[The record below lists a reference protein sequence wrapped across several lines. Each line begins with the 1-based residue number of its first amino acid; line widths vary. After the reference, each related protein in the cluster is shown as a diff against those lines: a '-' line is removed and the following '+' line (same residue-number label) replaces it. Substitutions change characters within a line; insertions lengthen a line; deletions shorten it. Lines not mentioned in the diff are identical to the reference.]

1 MCFIKP
7 YRSYKLVVCVLN
19 TAFEQKDLINFLSC
33 KPRSADYVYNNMLQ
47 NQYFSREVAYF
58 RARINFVF
66 KSPYLVNGCKF
77 AINTNFDKICAIN
90 LPKQNKTVFQ
100 TTALSCTCK

>member
-1 MCFIKP
+1 
-7 YRSYKLVVCVLN
+7 
-19 TAFEQKDLINFLSC
+19 
-33 KPRSADYVYNNMLQ
+33 MLQ

-100 TTALSCTCK
+100 TTALSCTYVHVSKKLFSLYLILQYMVDLEQNDYTCEG

>member
-1 MCFIKP
+1 MCFKKP
-7 YRSYKLVVCVLN
+7 YRSYKLVLCVLN

>member
-1 MCFIKP
+1 MCFKKP
-7 YRSYKLVVCVLN
+7 YRSYKLVLCVLN

-77 AINTNFDKICAIN
+77 AINTNFDKICTIN

>member
-7 YRSYKLVVCVLN
+7 YRSNKLVLCVLN
-19 TAFEQKDLINFLSC
+19 TTFEQKDLINFLSC

-66 KSPYLVNGCKF
+66 KIPYLVNGCKF

-100 TTALSCTCK
+100 TTALSCTRK

>member
-1 MCFIKP
+1 
-7 YRSYKLVVCVLN
+7 
-19 TAFEQKDLINFLSC
+19 
-33 KPRSADYVYNNMLQ
+33 MLQ

-90 LPKQNKTVFQ
+90 LPKQTKLFFKLQHYHVHVSKKLFSLYLILQYMVLTWNRMTIP
-100 TTALSCTCK
+100 ARDNLG

>member
-1 MCFIKP
+1 
-7 YRSYKLVVCVLN
+7 
-19 TAFEQKDLINFLSC
+19 
-33 KPRSADYVYNNMLQ
+33 MLQ

-100 TTALSCTCK
+100 TTALSCTCKQEIVFPLFNPTIHGPDLEQNDYTCEG